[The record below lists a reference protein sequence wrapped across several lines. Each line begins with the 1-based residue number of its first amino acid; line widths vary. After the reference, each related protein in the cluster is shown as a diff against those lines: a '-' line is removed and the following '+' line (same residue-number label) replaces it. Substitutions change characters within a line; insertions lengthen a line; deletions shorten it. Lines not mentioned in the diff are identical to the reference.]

1 MIDQMLRADLD
12 APRKQRHTV
21 KRIFDRLLDE
31 HGAVEVTYPMVRAYV
46 AVRRPQIRIEAGRGP
61 LNAFIPQTHM
71 PGAEAEVD
79 FGDVT
84 IRLAGEQVKVS
95 LFSMRLSYSG
105 KAVHRIFASCGQ
117 EAFFEG
123 HVHALSVLGGVPCG
137 KVRYDNLRAA
147 VARVLGLSR
156 ARVENERWTA
166 FRSHYGIESMYCR
179 PGLEGAHEKGGVEG
193 QIGWFS
199 AGTTSS
205 PVPEVDSLAELNA
218 MVERWDA
225 EDDDRRIRSRPRTIG
240 EYFAVERPLL
250 QPLPNE
256 PFETGRLFSLRVDRY
271 AQVSVRT
278 NRYSVPVGL
287 IGRTVRVML
296 HASEVVVYDGRKEVA
311 RHERLIAK
319 GKARLELDHYL
330 EALVRKPGAFPGAT
344 ALEQARSA
352 GKFTQSMTP
361 GGQLP
366 ARPTVTGTAPAL

>member
-1 MIDQMLRADLD
+1 MLRADLD